1 MKPLFTTVLF
11 LCVALTSFAQV
22 KGNIT
27 DVKKEPVI
35 GAAVQVKGS
44 TTGTIT
50 DLDGNFVL
58 DASGDATL
66 VVSCLGTLRKRFRW
80 VATPLSMSFSRKRHK
95 SWMRW

>member
-44 TTGTIT
+44 LYYRYDYG
-50 DLDGNFVL
+50 
-58 DASGDATL
+58 
-66 VVSCLGTLRKRFRW
+66 
-80 VATPLSMSFSRKRHK
+80 P
-95 SWMRW
+95 